1 MQGEGLMKMVIEAR
15 MKGGRTRGRSR
26 MGTIDYPMEGT
37 YTEMKRKA
45 KTDRNGRFGC
55 CMLSAYML

>member
-45 KTDRNGRFGC
+45 ED
-55 CMLSAYML
+55 